1 MVEKI
6 KHPKRTTKEYRSSC
20 SYRGEH
26 KHWVKQA
33 RWEKRKIRK

>member
-6 KHPKRTTKEYRSSC
+6 KHPKREMKEYRSSC
-20 SYRGEH
+20 SFRDEH

-33 RWEKRKIRK
+33 RWEKRKIR